1 MSASNVA
8 AGATV
13 VAAKKKPLLGQKE
26 KTVFWDGLLNNNPI
40 FAQVLGIC
48 SALAVTSKLEN
59 SIVMGVG
66 YFIVLSLSTWVVSF
80 LREGIPHRIR
90 ILVQVLVVCIF
101 VIVLDQTLKA
111 FYWQGSKQ
119 LGPYVAL
126 IITNTLTLGR
136 TEGFSIQNKPTIALI
151 DGIANGA
158 GYAVVII
165 FLGAVREFLGSGT
178 LLGQTILPATIY
190 MPNQIFILAPGA
202 FFVLGCLIAFTNYL
216 MSLGKKKGAK
226 K

>member
-8 AGATV
+8 VVGGGAPT
-13 VAAKKKPLLGQKE
+13 KKKPLIGQKE
-26 KTVFWDGLLNNNPI
+26 KTAFWDGLLNNNPI

-59 SIVMGVG
+59 SIVMGLG
-66 YFIVLSLSTWVVSF
+66 YFVVLSLSTWVISF
-80 LREGIPHRIR
+80 IRESVPHRIR

-101 VIVLDQTLKA
+101 VIVLDLTLKA

-136 TEGFSIQNKPTIALI
+136 TEGFSIQNKPLIALI
-151 DGIANGA
+151 DGNGNGA
-158 GYAVVII
+158 GYAFVIM

-178 LLGQTILPATIY
+178 LLGHPILQGIY
-190 MPNQIFILAPGA
+190 VPNQIFILAPGA
-202 FFVLGCLIAFTNYL
+202 FFVLGCLIAFTNWL
-216 MSLGKKKGAK
+216 MSLGKKGAK

>member
-1 MSASNVA
+1 MSASNVI
-8 AGATV
+8 ATGV
-13 VAAKKKPLLGQKE
+13 VAKAAPFIGAKE
-26 KTVFWDGLLNNNPI
+26 KQAFWDGLLNNNPI

-59 SIVMGVG
+59 SIIMGLG

-80 LREGIPHRIR
+80 IRNTVPHRIR
-90 ILVQVLVVCIF
+90 IIVQVLVVCIF
-101 VIVLDQTLKA
+101 VIVLDQSLKA

-136 TEGFSIQNKPTIALI
+136 TEGFSIQNRPTIALI
-151 DGIANGA
+151 DGIGNGL
-158 GYAVVII
+158 GYATVLI

-178 LLGQTILPATIY
+178 LLGHPILQGIY
-190 MPNQIFILAPGA
+190 MPNQVFILAPGA
-202 FFVLGCLIAFTNYL
+202 FFVLGLLIAFTNYL
-216 MSLGKKKGAK
+216 MSLGKKGAK